1 MQADE
6 PDDYIPVDEA
16 RSILRVSARQVQRHA
31 AKGRVR
37 SRRVGRRLELHRA
50 DIEALAEELGAED
63 RPVPVHEG
71 ELLADSGAMLDYLRE
86 KDQQILFLS
95 RRVGELEG
103 QAQSRL
109 LPTDEALLRQELA
122 EAQERTKTLEAEN
135 SRLRRSWWRRLF
147 RR

>member
-1 MQADE
+1 MESDE
-6 PDDYIPVDEA
+6 PGDYIPVDEA
-16 RSILRVSARQVQRHA
+16 RSILRVTARQVQRHA

-50 DIEALAEELGAED
+50 DVEALAEELGAED
-63 RPVPVHEG
+63 RPAPIHEG
-71 ELLADSGAMLDYLRE
+71 ELLADAGAMLDYLRE

-103 QAQSRL
+103 QSHNQL
-109 LPTDEALLRQELA
+109 LPADEALLRQELA
-122 EAQERTKTLEAEN
+122 EAQARTKTLEAEN
-135 SRLRRSWWRRLF
+135 NRLRRSWWTRLF

>member
-1 MQADE
+1 MQADD
-6 PDDYIPVDEA
+6 PNDYIHVDEA
-16 RSILRVSARQVQRHA
+16 RSILRVTARQVQRHA

-63 RPVPVHEG
+63 RPALVHEG

-103 QAQSRL
+103 QAHNQL
-109 LPTDEALLRQELA
+109 LPAGEALLRQELA
-122 EAQERTKTLEAEN
+122 EAQARTKTLEAEN
-135 SRLRRSWWRRLF
+135 SRLRRSWWARLF

>member
-1 MQADE
+1 MPDE
-6 PDDYIPVDEA
+6 SDDYIHVDEA
-16 RSILRVSARQVQRHA
+16 RAILRVSARQVQRHA

-37 SRRVGRRLELHRA
+37 SRRVGRRLELHRV

-63 RPVPVHEG
+63 RPAPIHEG

-122 EAQERTKTLEAEN
+122 EAQARTKTLEDEN
-135 SRLRRSWWRRLF
+135 SRLRRSWWTRLF